1 MKNITMSKWTSE
13 HPLRVFEAFA
23 GYGSQHLALNEI
35 KKQIPDFDF
44 KVVGVSEIDK
54 FAIQAY
60 GAVHGDCPNYGDI
73 SQINWDDVPDFD
85 FFTYS
90 SPCQDFS
97 NAGLQKGGEEGSGT
111 RSSLLWECRRA
122 IEAKRPKYLMLE
134 NVKALVGKKF
144 LPLFHKWIETLED
157 YGYTNYYAVLNAKDY
172 GIPQNRE
179 RVFCISIHGDH
190 DIFHFPAS
198 IPLELRLKDILE
210 EEVDDKYVLSET
222 AIQGFLKHNENHKAK
237 GTGFLWIP
245 KDVETTGGGRLLIAS
260 RQGSSSAEQPTTTS
274 KNLGGGNPSLTA
286 SEELVL
292 SAQRTIPLEKSDVAN
307 CLRARASLNA
317 TDNTIVE
324 HAKESDSSQ
333 PNA

>member
-1 MKNITMSKWTSE
+1 MTYNKDN
-13 HPLRVFEAFA
+13 PLRCFFAFE
-23 GYGSQHLALNEI
+23 GYNSQGMAMDRV
-35 KKQIPDFDF
+35 KKHIPDFDWIC
-44 KVVGVSEIDK
+44 VGRSEIDK
-54 FAIQAY
+54 YAIQA
-60 GAVHGDCPNYGDI
+60 ANALFPEAADKNYGDI
-73 SQINWDDVPDFD
+73 SKINWDDVPDFD

-122 IEAKRPKYLMLE
+122 IETKRPKYLMLE
-134 NVKALVGKKF
+134 NVKALVSKKF
-144 LPLFHKWIETLED
+144 LPLFHKWLETLED

-245 KDVETTGGGRLLIAS
+245 KDVDNPGGA
-260 RQGSSSAEQPTTTS
+260 
-274 KNLGGGNPSLTA
+274 
-286 SEELVL
+286 
-292 SAQRTIPLEKSDVAN
+292 D
-307 CLRARASLNA
+307 C
-317 TDNTIVE
+317 
-324 HAKESDSSQ
+324 
-333 PNA
+333 